1 MTINEEIKAA
11 FKDFEVNG
19 VKIPVEFMFYKGN
32 KETFIT
38 FQEISD
44 SPSLCCDNE
53 CEYSVKQFDF
63 DIYTKG
69 NYLNILKA
77 VKKKLKENEW
87 TWVSDSPDMYESDTR
102 YYHKTTT
109 FEKEYYKEQ

>member
-1 MTINEEIKAA
+1 MSFNEQIKQI
-11 FKDFEVNG
+11 FKNFEVDG
-19 VKIPVEFMFYKGN
+19 VKIPVEFLKYKGD
-32 KETFIT
+32 KETYIT
-38 FQEISD
+38 FQEIID
-44 SPSLCCDNE
+44 SPALCGDNE

-77 VKKKLKENEW
+77 VKQKLKDNGF
-87 TWVSDSPDMYESDTR
+87 TWVEDSTDMFENDTG

-109 FEKEYYKEQ
+109 FEKENYIE